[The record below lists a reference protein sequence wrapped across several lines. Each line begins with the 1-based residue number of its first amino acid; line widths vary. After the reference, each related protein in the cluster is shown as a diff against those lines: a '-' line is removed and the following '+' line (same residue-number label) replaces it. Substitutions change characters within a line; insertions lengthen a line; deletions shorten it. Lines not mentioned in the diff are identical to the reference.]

1 VILSKTLRQCV
12 FVTKPHHYYYF
23 FFLFILYYLIAMCD
37 VVLWE
42 REVTFGTLADLPSM
56 AEKLAVAQS
65 IFE

>member
-1 VILSKTLRQCV
+1 V
-12 FVTKPHHYYYF
+12 FLLQNPIITIIF